1 MDSCRIGIQ
10 QPTFHVNRDYTVSR
24 LRLQNRPWR
33 VTLKSIH
40 PKELT
45 IMPQK
50 DVKMM
55 DKLIQ
60 EILPTYGIVAVE
72 LSKSEIKYFSQVL
85 LQEGND
91 VL

>member
-1 MDSCRIGIQ
+1 
-10 QPTFHVNRDYTVSR
+10 
-24 LRLQNRPWR
+24 
-33 VTLKSIH
+33 
-40 PKELT
+40 
-45 IMPQK
+45 MPQK